1 MCHAL
6 HAVNRRASSFRKEG
20 GYLLYLYFC
29 FGRKK
34 SEDLFEESVVY
45 TVEII
50 IYGTGKTKTFLQLS
64 AVPFVGGGRDIN

>member
-1 MCHAL
+1 MHCML
-6 HAVNRRASSFRKEG
+6 LIGELPLSERKG
-20 GYLLYLYFC
+20 VWYLLYLYFC
-29 FGRKK
+29 FGTKK

-50 IYGTGKTKTFLQLS
+50 IYGKGKTKTFLQLS